1 MSIALW
7 GLVGLAVLVLIYVS
21 VDSFLLKG
29 SVGNAWTVGARDNP
43 PAVGPV
49 AARAHRALWNL
60 LETSPAFL
68 AVTLV
73 AELTAR
79 GGAWVTWGVFLYLAA
94 RMAYLPAYL
103 SGLPW
108 VRTVFWQ
115 VATLGIVLI
124 LVGVLVG

>member
-29 SVGNAWTVGARDNP
+29 SVGNAWTVGARDNSP
-43 PAVGPV
+43 EVGPV

-60 LETSPAFL
+60 LETAPAFL

-79 GGAWVTWGVFLYLAA
+79 GGAWVTWGVLLYLAA
-94 RMAYLPAYL
+94 RTAYLPAYL